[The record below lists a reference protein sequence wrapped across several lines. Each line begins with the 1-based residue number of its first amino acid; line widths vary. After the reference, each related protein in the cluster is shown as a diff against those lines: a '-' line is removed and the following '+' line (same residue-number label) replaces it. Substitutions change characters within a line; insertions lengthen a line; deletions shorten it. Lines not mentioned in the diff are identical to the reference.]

1 MKTNAQTKIR
11 PAVTRRSFMRGAA
24 YGTLGAVIGFDR
36 LDSLAAAG
44 RVAPFA
50 APDPASRL
58 ILVRDE
64 AAVDEGH
71 LVNAQV
77 VAAMVDRA
85 VQELAGETDAR
96 RAWAR
101 FFKPEDT
108 VAVKF
113 THCGWMRVHTEQA
126 VVDAVIARLKGLGIP
141 AGRIHAAD
149 GGQPLKEC
157 TALVNIPS
165 VKVHTLTGFACSVKN
180 YINFTG
186 RESSY
191 HGDGN
196 AKLADSFLLP
206 DIKGKTRLIVVDF
219 LRPYFG
225 PGPQINPLH
234 RWDYKGVLAGTD
246 PVAVDTTALRICQ
259 VKRDAF
265 KGEPWPVTPP
275 PRFLAAA
282 EQDYKLGTADPQKIQ
297 LVKLG
302 WDKDI
307 LI

>member
-1 MKTNAQTKIR
+1 MRT
-11 PAVTRRSFMRGAA
+11 TRRSFMRGAA
-24 YGTLGAVIGFDR
+24 YGTLGAIIGFDGW
-36 LDSLAAAG
+36 DTLAATG
-44 RVAPFA
+44 RAAPFA

-58 ILVRDE
+58 VLVRDE

-71 LVNAQV
+71 IVNAPV

-85 VQELAGETDAR
+85 VQELAGEADVP

-113 THCGWMRVHTEQA
+113 THCGWMRVHTERA
-126 VVDAVIARLKGLGIP
+126 VVDAVIARLKDLGIP

-157 TALVNIPS
+157 SALVNIPS
-165 VKVHTLTGFACSVKN
+165 VKVHSLTGLACAVKN

-186 RESSY
+186 RASSY

-196 AKLADSFLLP
+196 VKLAESFLLP

-234 RWDYKGVLAGTD
+234 RWDYKGVMAGTD
-246 PVAVDTTALRICQ
+246 PVAVDATALRICQ

-275 PRFLAAA
+275 PLFLAAA
-282 EQDYKLGTADPQKIQ
+282 ERDYKLGTADPQRIQ
-297 LVKLG
+297 VVKRG

>member
-1 MKTNAQTKIR
+1 
-11 PAVTRRSFMRGAA
+11 MRGAA
-24 YGTLGAVIGFDR
+24 CGTLGAVIGLDR
-36 LDSLAAAG
+36 LDPLEAAG
-44 RVAPFA
+44 RIAPFA

-58 ILVRDE
+58 VLVRDE

-71 LVNAQV
+71 LVDAQV

-85 VQELAGETDAR
+85 VQELAGEADAR
-96 RAWAR
+96 RAWTR

-108 VAVKF
+108 VGIKF

-126 VVDAVIARLKGLGIP
+126 VVDAVIARLKDLGIP
-141 AGRIHAAD
+141 AARIHAAD

-165 VKVHTLTGFACSVKN
+165 VKIHSLTGLACAVKN

-186 RESSY
+186 KESTY

-196 AKLADSFLLP
+196 VKLAESFLMP

-246 PVAVDTTALRICQ
+246 PVAIDTTALRICQ

-282 EQDYKLGTADPQKIQ
+282 ERDYKLGTADPQKIQ
-297 LVKLG
+297 VVKLG

>member
-1 MKTNAQTKIR
+1 MKT
-11 PAVTRRSFMRGAA
+11 TRRSFMRGAA
-24 YGTLGAVIGFDR
+24 YGTLGAVIG
-36 LDSLAAAG
+36 LDALESFGKTSRPTA
-44 RVAPFA
+44 FA
-50 APDPASRL
+50 SPDPVSRL
-58 ILVRDE
+58 VLVRDE
-64 AAVDEGH
+64 AAVDAGH
-71 LVNAQV
+71 VANAPA

-85 VQELAGETDAR
+85 VQELAGESDAR

-101 FFKPEDT
+101 FFNPEDT

-126 VVDAVIARLKGLGIP
+126 VVDAVIARLKDLGIP

-149 GGQPLKEC
+149 GGQPLKDC

-165 VKVHTLTGFACSVKN
+165 VKVHTLTGFACSIKN
-180 YINFTG
+180 YINFTAQPSG
-186 RESSY
+186 Y
-191 HGDGN
+191 HADGN
-196 AKLADSFLLP
+196 VKLAESFLLP

-234 RWDYKGVLAGTD
+234 RWDYKGVMAGTD

-282 EQDYKLGTADPQKIQ
+282 ERDYKLGTADPQKIQ
-297 LVKLG
+297 VVKLG